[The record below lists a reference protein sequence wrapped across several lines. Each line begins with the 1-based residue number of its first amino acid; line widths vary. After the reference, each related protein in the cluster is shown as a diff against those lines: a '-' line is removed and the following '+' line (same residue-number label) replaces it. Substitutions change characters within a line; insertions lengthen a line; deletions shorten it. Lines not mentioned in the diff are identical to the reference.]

1 MKFEGHLFMKQSKY
15 YHFCMRFCIFCFSIE
30 IFCCKNKCTVHISLR
45 RYPSISPSKAGD
57 KYSWSCMF
65 VIFSTVSCSDVHG
78 RLRFTAQKLKS
89 LQLVFLLYNFQIH
102 IRTGLQL
109 FLVRKPKT
117 ENQIFWF
124 RFFPHIRNSL
134 NGLKFIDSC
143 NEGMMLK
150 QNTDAATKK

>member
-1 MKFEGHLFMKQSKY
+1 MKQSKY
-15 YHFCMRFCIFCFSIE
+15 HHFPIWFRLFCFSID
-30 IFCCKNKCTVHISLR
+30 ISYYKNKCIVRILLR
-45 RYPSISPSKAGD
+45 SYRSISRLQEED

-117 ENQIFWF
+117 KNQIFWF

-134 NGLKFIDSC
+134 KLR
-143 NEGMMLK
+143 
-150 QNTDAATKK
+150 